1 MKNIFSYIARFSLV
15 LAIILASQACIDLEE
30 DTSSVLKIENLSTEG
45 EIVAALSPIYAA
57 IREAYTHPHAGG
69 VPTYGADDRTTW
81 AAGNKSPLRV
91 FDRFD
96 YGSGENSDILWL
108 PRA

>member
-1 MKNIFSYIARFSLV
+1 MKNIYSYLARFSLV

-57 IREAYTHPHAGG
+57 IREAYRHPHAG
-69 VPTYGADDRTTW
+69 
-81 AAGNKSPLRV
+81 
-91 FDRFD
+91 
-96 YGSGENSDILWL
+96 
-108 PRA
+108 